1 MPSGYNTRQQN
12 SRSPCDVMKVMCLEE
27 HILLFS
33 EAFVFKH
40 SVILNDHSDHSATCF
55 LFIQQRSPFLSLA
68 ETQYYTEWSFL
79 SSVSHVPIDEPSGVQ
94 MFTVTYKQQPYNLLT
109 GHTSQEFFF
118 TIDTQKQDS

>member
-1 MPSGYNTRQQN
+1 MIILIIQQL
-12 SRSPCDVMKVMCLEE
+12 V
-27 HILLFS
+27 
-33 EAFVFKH
+33 
-40 SVILNDHSDHSATCF
+40 
-55 LFIQQRSPFLSLA
+55 FIQQRSPLLSLA

-118 TIDTQKQDS
+118 CNRYTEAGFLNDKV